1 MINART
7 KRKNCDN
14 KIKIFHEMRGFANQ
28 QIYFFVLKYFYS
40 RFCRNKTLLV
50 TLPKTGNLN
59 GKQHFHG
66 FADGLREFASKNVLP
81 QANTVLFRTP
91 NVAYRVCKVKL
102 RTIDKIDAILKIF
115 PMNLFLENQNRTG
128 VKDNLLATEMSFLR
142 PFSSIKTKPADKVTW
157 FVDYVVSMTS
167 WNYARD

>member
-1 MINART
+1 MVNART
-7 KRKNCDN
+7 KRKNGDN
-14 KIKIFHEMRGFANQ
+14 IIKILHEMRGFANQ
-28 QIYFFVLKYFYS
+28 QIYFFVVKYFYS

-81 QANTVLFRTP
+81 QANTVLFRTT
-91 NVAYRVCKVKL
+91 NVAYRVCKGKL

-115 PMNLFLENQNRTG
+115 PIRTIEPVPRESEQNRC
-128 VKDNLLATEMSFLR
+128 
-142 PFSSIKTKPADKVTW
+142 
-157 FVDYVVSMTS
+157 
-167 WNYARD
+167 

>member
-1 MINART
+1 
-7 KRKNCDN
+7 
-14 KIKIFHEMRGFANQ
+14 MRGFANQ
-28 QIYFFVLKYFYS
+28 KIYFFVLKYFYS

-91 NVAYRVCKVKL
+91 NVAYRVCKGKL
-102 RTIDKIDAILKIF
+102 RTIDKIDAILKFF
-115 PMNLFLENQNRTG
+115 PIRT
-128 VKDNLLATEMSFLR
+128 TE
-142 PFSSIKTKPADKVTW
+142 PVP
-157 FVDYVVSMTS
+157 
-167 WNYARD
+167 

>member
-91 NVAYRVCKVKL
+91 NVAYRHVKG
-102 RTIDKIDAILKIF
+102 
-115 PMNLFLENQNRTG
+115 M
-128 VKDNLLATEMSFLR
+128 
-142 PFSSIKTKPADKVTW
+142 
-157 FVDYVVSMTS
+157 
-167 WNYARD
+167 